1 MTSIDLIIFDC
12 DGVLVDSE
20 IIASEVEAE
29 LLTEAGYPISTEE
42 MAERFAGMTWHNTLL
57 AIEKEAD
64 IPLSAQLITKNEA
77 ILDKLIQLGIRAEVL
92 AALALAPL
100 VEVAWA
106 DGSLDERER
115 REILARAE
123 KSGIVPDSP
132 GHAIL
137 QSWLERKPEPKLLTA
152 WIHMVEGLCE
162 HMTPEQIKALRTG
175 LIERAQAIASASGG
189 LLGMGK
195 VSAAEAD
202 MIQRLESAFGR
213 T

>member
-1 MTSIDLIIFDC
+1 MADNPHILGDKVRSLEDEFFRKEDQRAMQQLRE
-12 DGVLVDSE
+12 LRE
-20 IIASEVEAE
+20 KAASREA
-29 LLTEAGYPISTEE
+29 LTKVSGI
-42 MAERFAGMTWHNTLL
+42 
-57 AIEKEAD
+57 
-64 IPLSAQLITKNEA
+64 KNEA
-77 ILDKLIQLGIRAEVL
+77 ILDKLIQLGIGAEVL

-115 REILARAE
+115 REILGRAE
-123 KSGIVPDSP
+123 KSGIAPGSP

-162 HMTPEQIKALRTG
+162 HMTPEQVGALRAG

-189 LLGMGK
+189 VLGIGK

>member
-1 MTSIDLIIFDC
+1 M
-12 DGVLVDSE
+12 
-20 IIASEVEAE
+20 
-29 LLTEAGYPISTEE
+29 
-42 MAERFAGMTWHNTLL
+42 
-57 AIEKEAD
+57 
-64 IPLSAQLITKNEA
+64 
-77 ILDKLIQLGIRAEVL
+77 
-92 AALALAPL
+92 
-100 VEVAWA
+100 AWA

-162 HMTPEQIKALRTG
+162 RMTPEQIKALRTG

-195 VSAAEAD
+195 VSGSGSRHDSAARVCLRPDVTGRFQPEAHERRRRVD
-202 MIQRLESAFGR
+202 RIIVVGR
-213 T
+213 ASVVTQGMTFSRRRADFAAALIGSRDLRRPRPGPRERRARPRGFLGRRAGSNRERRRSRRTLRC

>member
-1 MTSIDLIIFDC
+1 MADNPHILGDKVRTFEDEFFRKEDQRAMQQFRELR
-12 DGVLVDSE
+12 E
-20 IIASEVEAE
+20 KAASREA
-29 LLTEAGYPISTEE
+29 
-42 MAERFAGMTWHNTLL
+42 L
-57 AIEKEAD
+57 AKVSGI
-64 IPLSAQLITKNEA
+64 KNEA